1 VGGQPRTCWPT
12 ASPALQTSRDMKKD
26 SSWTKETNA
35 RPTTNDD
42 ITDKENTIDTHDK
55 NFLTKTNKDN
65 RFRCEKDLKTTEPDE
80 NAELFDSSIEEG
92 KNRHNDKK
100 KVQMKKTAKFHSRHQ
115 IEIESDKY
123 TQGNVTIKVRCFGDE
138 KITRKLNIHSTRN
151 PDTRNIICTG
161 ISQAKIS
168 RTPHFKYLCL
178 FLLALPA
185 VRTFTIG
192 DPRLDTSKNALV
204 IDKDNDQKT
213 TMTQNRTSTTS
224 CICPT
229 SRNTTIEA
237 QTATSQTPTETTGSN
252 FGCVCPDVLESLAE
266 KETATDMPTATGR
279 RRQRREIEELDLFVD
294 EFDEKILKK
303 MPFLKFY

>member
-1 VGGQPRTCWPT
+1 
-12 ASPALQTSRDMKKD
+12 MKKD

-42 ITDKENTIDTHDK
+42 ITDKENTIDTHDER
-55 NFLTKTNKDN
+55 FLTKTNKDN
-65 RFRCEKDLKTTEPDE
+65 RFRCEKDLKTAEPDE

-123 TQGNVTIKVRCFGDE
+123 TQVNVTIKVRCFGDE

-192 DPRLDTSKNALV
+192 DPRLDTSKNAIV

-229 SRNTTIEA
+229 SGNTTIEA

-252 FGCVCPDVLESLAE
+252 FGCICPDVLESLAE
-266 KETATDMPTATGR
+266 EETATDMPTARGR
-279 RRQRREIEELDLFVD
+279 RRQRKEIEELDLFVD

>member
-55 NFLTKTNKDN
+55 RFLTKTNKDN

-92 KNRHNDKK
+92 KNRHYDKK

-123 TQGNVTIKVRCFGDE
+123 TQGNVTINARCFGDE

-178 FLLALPA
+178 FLLVLPA

-192 DPRLDTSKNALV
+192 DPRLDTSKNALG

-229 SRNTTIEA
+229 SGNTTIEA

-266 KETATDMPTATGR
+266 KETATDMPTARGR
-279 RRQRREIEELDLFVD
+279 RRQRKEIEELDLFVD

>member
-1 VGGQPRTCWPT
+1 
-12 ASPALQTSRDMKKD
+12 MKKD
-26 SSWTKETNA
+26 SSWTKKTNA

-42 ITDKENTIDTHDK
+42 ITDKENRTINTHDK
-55 NFLTKTNKDN
+55 RFLTKTNKDKK
-65 RFRCEKDLKTTEPDE
+65 FRHEKDLETTEPDE

-92 KNRHNDKK
+92 KHRQDDKK

-115 IEIESDKY
+115 IEIESDKH
-123 TQGNVTIKVRCFGDE
+123 TQGNVTIKGRCFGDK
-138 KITRKLNIHSTRN
+138 KIIRKCNSRSTKT
-151 PDTRNIICTG
+151 PDTKNIICTG
-161 ISQAKIS
+161 ISQRKIS
-168 RTPHFKYLCL
+168 RTPFFKYLCL
-178 FLLALPA
+178 FFLALPA

-192 DPRLDTSKNALV
+192 DPRVDTSKNALV

-229 SRNTTIEA
+229 SGNTTIEA
-237 QTATSQTPTETTGSN
+237 QTTTSQTPTENTN
-252 FGCVCPDVLESLAE
+252 FGCVCPDVLQSLAE

-279 RRQRREIEELDLFVD
+279 RKQRKEIEEMDLFVD

>member
-1 VGGQPRTCWPT
+1 
-12 ASPALQTSRDMKKD
+12 MKKD

-42 ITDKENTIDTHDK
+42 ITDQENTIDTHDK
-55 NFLTKTNKDN
+55 RFLTKTNKDN
-65 RFRCEKDLKTTEPDE
+65 RFRCEEDLKTTEPDE

-123 TQGNVTIKVRCFGDE
+123 TQGNVTINARCFGDE

-151 PDTRNIICTG
+151 PDTKKIICTG

-178 FLLALPA
+178 FLLVLPA

-213 TMTQNRTSTTS
+213 TTTQNRTSTTS

-229 SRNTTIEA
+229 SGNTTIEA
-237 QTATSQTPTETTGSN
+237 QAATSQTPTETTGSN

-266 KETATDMPTATGR
+266 EETATDMPTARGR
-279 RRQRREIEELDLFVD
+279 RRQRKEIEELDLFVD